1 MLASPPPNDPD
12 RELFV
17 SAPSGASPLFWR
29 QLLALVDERRVVPIV
44 GPDAILVDGP
54 DGPEP
59 VTSAIAR
66 RVEALLELTPD
77 VQPPLLHTVAS
88 RWLAVAGPQRIA
100 DVYGA
105 VRLALDEQPIDV
117 PDTLRK
123 LARIRAFDLFVTTTP
138 DDLLRRAVDE
148 ERYAGRAV
156 TQVFAYAPDTVQ
168 DLPAPLRQLGGPVIY
183 HLLGRASTVP
193 DFVVTE
199 EDTLEFVHSLQS
211 ENRRPNR
218 LLDELRGRSLLILG
232 SGYSGWLAR
241 FFLRAA
247 RGERILLARSKTD
260 VIADARA
267 LGDDELTAFL
277 RQFSAQTKLFGGAA
291 AFVDELS
298 ERWESHLKVRA
309 NATPSAMPAAREQ
322 PAIDDDEAA
331 EHAIFVSYASED
343 RETALALAGAL
354 GAAKLPVWLDR
365 RGGLE
370 GGDDYELK
378 IRRQIE
384 GASLFVPIL
393 SPHVLTRQRRFF
405 RLEWSIAGE
414 VARRA
419 AETLPFVV
427 PVRVGRVPSGAEE
440 APEHIRRAHW
450 MDASDGKG
458 FDDVVQRLRELY
470 REYVLSARGN
480 E

>member
-1 MLASPPPNDPD
+1 
-12 RELFV
+12 V

-29 QLLALVDERRVVPIV
+29 QLLALIDERRVVPIV
-44 GPDAILVDGP
+44 GPDAALVDGP
-54 DGPEP
+54 NGLEP
-59 VTSAIAR
+59 VTVAIAR
-66 RVEALLELTPD
+66 RVETLLELEPADPSPT
-77 VQPPLLHTVAS
+77 LHAVAS
-88 RWLAVAGPQRIA
+88 RWLAAAGAQRIA

-105 VRLALDEQPIDV
+105 VRIALDERPFGI

-123 LARIRAFDLFVTTTP
+123 LASIRPFDLFVTTTP

-148 ERYAGRAV
+148 ERFAGRAL
-156 TQVFAYAPDTVQ
+156 TQVFADSPDNVQ
-168 DLPAPLRQLGGPVIY
+168 DLPAQFRQLGGPAIY
-183 HLLGRASTVP
+183 QLLGRASSVP

-218 LLDELRGRSLLILG
+218 LLDELRGRSLLVLG

-267 LGDDELTAFL
+267 VSDAELTAFL
-277 RQFSAQTKLFGGAA
+277 RQFSAQTKVFGGAA
-291 AFVDELS
+291 EFIDELH
-298 ERWESHLKVRA
+298 ERWQAHLPA
-309 NATPSAMPAAREQ
+309 APSAAA
-322 PAIDDDEAA
+322 AANGSAATNGDDGEVGD
-331 EHAIFVSYASED
+331 HAIFVSYASED

-354 GAAKLPVWLDR
+354 EAAKLPVWLDR
-365 RGGLE
+365 KGGLE

-384 GASLFVPIL
+384 EASLFVPLL

-405 RLEWSIAGE
+405 RLEWSVAGE

-427 PVRVGRVPSGAEE
+427 PVRVGRIPSDAEE
-440 APEHIRRAHW
+440 VPEHIRRSHW
-450 MDASDGKG
+450 IDATDGRG
-458 FDDVVQRLRELY
+458 FDGVVQRLRELY
-470 REYVLSARGN
+470 REYVLSMRGAN
-480 E
+480 